1 MIFLFELEMTTGNDG
16 FLVLG
21 GGGGVPTNKEENMV
35 FIHLSSSGKYTYIG
49 LHVVTYIH
57 VWYTCMIE

>member
-21 GGGGVPTNKEENMV
+21 GGGGVQMNKEENMV
-35 FIHLSSSGKYTYIG
+35 FIHVSSSGKYTYIG
-49 LHVVTYIH
+49 LVTGIH

>member
-21 GGGGVPTNKEENMV
+21 GGGPMNKEDNMV
-35 FIHLSSSGKYTYIG
+35 FIHLSFSSVMYA
-49 LHVVTYIH
+49 
-57 VWYTCMIE
+57 